1 MDFIVNSKIIIT
13 FVHYYS
19 FARCPRDGNF
29 MCLKRLSSGETS
41 EAITTINITMM
52 RRLTLIAAS
61 LLLFCGVASAQES
74 KSNADVEFRPHWS
87 LGVQGG
93 VAHTRGESSFN
104 ELMSPAAQLS
114 FTYNFHHA
122 MGVRFGLGGWQGKGA
137 VLTNDWQVYSYKF
150 GQVNADYIFNIASAI
165 GGFKHDRVVNP
176 YLMAGIGAAYGFNNE
191 EATPFKDILEYYWE
205 KQVLAPV
212 VRAGVGV
219 DFRLSECISLGI
231 EGNTNMLSDKFNS
244 KKADNID
251 WQFNVLAG
259 LKVSFGKNNRPSQSY
274 YDRIAAEEAAA
285 AAAAAAAAKA
295 EADRLAA
302 EKAAREK
309 AEREA
314 AERAAAEKAAKEAA
328 ARAAAERAA
337 KAAEN
342 SENVFFTI
350 GSSVIR
356 KDEAAKIEKLAEWM
370 KANPDFT
377 VSLVGY
383 ADKETGTP
391 KGNMKLSQNR
401 VEKVKAM
408 LVKCGIEPSRVDF
421 KGDTVQPFAENAK
434 NRVVTCTLE

>member
-1 MDFIVNSKIIIT
+1 MCIT
-13 FVHYYS
+13 IASPWRLVRGIYVCS
-19 FARCPRDGNF
+19 NG
-29 MCLKRLSSGETS
+29 LSSGETS
-41 EAITTINITMM
+41 ATVTTINIKKM
-52 RRLTLIAAS
+52 RRLTTIAAS

-93 VAHTRGESSFN
+93 VAHTRGENSFG

-137 VLTNDWQVYSYKF
+137 VIADGWQTYSYKF
-150 GQVNADYIFNIASAI
+150 GQVNADYILNLASAF

-176 YLMAGIGAAYGFNNE
+176 YLMAGIAAGYGFNNE
-191 EATPFKDILEYYWE
+191 EAAAYKDQLEYYWD
-205 KQVLAPV
+205 KKFFAPIG
-212 VRAGVGV
+212 RAGVGV
-219 DFRLSECISLGI
+219 DFRVAECVSLGV
-231 EGNTNMLSDKFNS
+231 EANTNILTDKFNS
-244 KKADNID
+244 KRADNVD

-259 LKVSFGKNNRPSQSY
+259 VKVGFGKNNRPSQSY
-274 YDRIAAEEAAA
+274 YDRVAAEEAAA

-302 EKAAREK
+302 EKAAKEK

-342 SENVFFTI
+342 SDNVFFTI

-356 KDEAAKIEKLAEWM
+356 KAEAAKVEKLAEWM
-370 KANPDFT
+370 KANPDFS
-377 VSLVGY
+377 VVLVGY
-383 ADKETGTP
+383 ADKETGTAN
-391 KGNMKLSQNR
+391 GNMKLSQSR

-408 LVKCGIEPSRVDF
+408 LVKLGIEPSRVEY